1 MVRPKVS
8 RVRATS
14 QSVDPGPAPSPESHT
29 EAPAISR
36 QFARLEAQFE
46 TLKAQVRQAQQ
57 LSALGAVA
65 PMIAHEVNNLLT
77 PVLGYA
83 EAAVTSDDP
92 SLMKKA
98 LTVATKNVRILIR
111 MSERLLSIGA
121 ARTSNR
127 GAVTLREVAD
137 EAHASLC
144 RDLSKDGI
152 QFVNKI
158 DPDLRVRADA
168 LQVQQVLFNLLLNAR
183 EAMLG
188 AHNGLIRISAR
199 RDGNRTVLEVHN
211 TGEPIP
217 ADLLPHV
224 FDALRS
230 SKPVE
235 RNGRARCGGL
245 GLALCRDLIE
255 ENEGAIRVTS
265 AAETGTTFVIDLP
278 SDHQQSEH

>member
-1 MVRPKVS
+1 MVRPKVA
-8 RVRATS
+8 RVRAPS
-14 QSVDPGPAPSPESHT
+14 QSVDFASSDLSAQ
-29 EAPAISR
+29 APAIAR
-36 QFARLEAQFE
+36 QFAKLEAQFE

-83 EAAVTSDDP
+83 EAASASDDP

-98 LTVATKNVRILIR
+98 LRVATRNVKILIG

-121 ARTSNR
+121 ARTSKR
-127 GAVTLREVAD
+127 ESVILRDVVE
-137 EAHASLC
+137 EAQASLC
-144 RDLSKDGI
+144 RDLIKDGI
-152 QFVNKI
+152 QFLNKI
-158 DPDLRVRADA
+158 EPDLRVRADA
-168 LQVQQVLFNLLLNAR
+168 LQLQQVLFNLLLNAR

-188 AHNGLIRISAR
+188 AHNGLIRISAAC
-199 RDGNRTVLEVHN
+199 DGDRVVLEVHN

-265 AAETGTTFVIDLP
+265 TSEAGTTFVIELP
-278 SDHQQSEH
+278 SDQPDKRP

>member
-1 MVRPKVS
+1 MVRPKVA
-8 RVRATS
+8 RVRAPS
-14 QSVDPGPAPSPESHT
+14 QSVDFASSDLSAQ
-29 EAPAISR
+29 APAIAR
-36 QFARLEAQFE
+36 QFAKLEAQFE

-83 EAAVTSDDP
+83 EAASASDDP

-98 LTVATKNVRILIR
+98 LRVATRNVKILIG

-121 ARTSNR
+121 ARTSK
-127 GAVTLREVAD
+127 RESVVLHD
-137 EAHASLC
+137 VVEEAQASLC
-144 RDLSKDGI
+144 RDLIKDGI
-152 QFVNKI
+152 QFLNKI
-158 DPDLRVRADA
+158 EPDVRVRADA
-168 LQVQQVLFNLLLNAR
+168 LQLQQVLFNLLLNAR

-188 AHNGLIRISAR
+188 AHNGLIRISAA
-199 RDGNRTVLEVHN
+199 RDGDRVILEVHN

-265 AAETGTTFVIDLP
+265 AAETGTTFVIELP
-278 SDHQQSEH
+278 SDQQVKRP